1 MAEKE
6 KYYKVVVRKRVP
18 YFTVFF
24 YRIFIFFTAC
34 FMLVYIVMYPTKYA
48 PAEMAFAYYEILL
61 PEVIKKFI
69 VFSTAGLFI
78 SCLLYLNVRLY
89 KNAIVRFDPNQII
102 IRGRS
107 INLTINVSNIK
118 KVTIMDESTE
128 VGGQLKE
135 KFMVY
140 FEQRMQKSIRIR
152 LLHYLQAEEF
162 SDEFLKYEHLKY
174 EFLNVDFSPD
184 LENEI

>member
-69 VFSTAGLFI
+69 VFSTAGIFI
-78 SCLLYLNVRLY
+78 SCLLY
-89 KNAIVRFDPNQII
+89 
-102 IRGRS
+102 
-107 INLTINVSNIK
+107 
-118 KVTIMDESTE
+118 
-128 VGGQLKE
+128 
-135 KFMVY
+135 
-140 FEQRMQKSIRIR
+140 
-152 LLHYLQAEEF
+152 
-162 SDEFLKYEHLKY
+162 
-174 EFLNVDFSPD
+174 
-184 LENEI
+184 

>member
-24 YRIFIFFTAC
+24 YWIFIFFTAC

-89 KNAIVRFDPNQII
+89 KNAIVRFDSNQII

-107 INLTINVSNIK
+107 INLAINVSNIK

-152 LLHYLQAEEF
+152 LLYYYRRRSFRMSF
-162 SDEFLKYEHLKY
+162 S
-174 EFLNVDFSPD
+174 NT
-184 LENEI
+184 NI